1 MNEQSTPLA
10 SFDDSSMKGGL
21 YLDVPVGGPKELF
34 TACSPDLA
42 IGSRDGDHLVD
53 DLGSFGGGVH
63 GEQCIWIAKSC
74 RLDVHSGR
82 L

>member
-1 MNEQSTPLA
+1 MTPH
-10 SFDDSSMKGGL
+10 
-21 YLDVPVGGPKELF
+21 LDVPVGGPKELF

-53 DLGSFGGGVH
+53 NLGSGGGRVH
-63 GEQCIWIAKSC
+63 IERNVTGL
-74 RLDVHSGR
+74 LDRADSMFIVVDCDLHD